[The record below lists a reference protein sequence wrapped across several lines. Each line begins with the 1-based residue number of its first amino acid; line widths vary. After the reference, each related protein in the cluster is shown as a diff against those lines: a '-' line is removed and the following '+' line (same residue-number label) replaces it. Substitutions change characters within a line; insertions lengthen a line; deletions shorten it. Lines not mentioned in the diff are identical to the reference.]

1 MNKKVIALLSTVVL
15 TAGMLVG
22 CGSKGMKDGSYKSEF
37 DAFDDHG
44 WKGQVEITV
53 AGGKI
58 TDSKFDYVNESGD
71 LKSKDTG
78 YQENMKK
85 VSGIGPVEFSAQ
97 YAEAL
102 VEKQDPAT
110 VDVIT
115 GATTSGDDF
124 KTLADAAIQ
133 YANGG
138 KSETAVVKAAK
149 K

>member
-1 MNKKVIALLSTVVL
+1 MNKKVLALLSSVVL

-37 DAFDDHG
+37 DTFDDHG

-53 AGGKI
+53 ADGKI
-58 TDSKFDYVNESGD
+58 TDAKFDYVNESGD
-71 LKSKDTG
+71 LKSKDAE
-78 YQENMKK
+78 YQEKMTK
-85 VSGIGPVEFSAQ
+85 VSGIGPVEFSTQ

-110 VDVIT
+110 VDAIT

-124 KTLADAAIQ
+124 KLLADAAIQ
-133 YANGG
+133 HANGG
-138 KSETAVVKAAK
+138 KTETAVVKAK

>member
-1 MNKKVIALLSTVVL
+1 MNKKVLALLSSVVL

-53 AGGKI
+53 ADGKI
-58 TDSKFDYVNESGD
+58 TDAKFDYVNESGD
-71 LKSKDTG
+71 LKSKDAE
-78 YQENMKK
+78 YQEKMTQ

-110 VDVIT
+110 VDAIT

-124 KTLADAAIQ
+124 KLLADAAVQ
-133 YANGG
+133 YANDG
-138 KSETAVVKAAK
+138 KTETAVVKAK

>member
-1 MNKKVIALLSTVVL
+1 MNKKVLALLSSVVL

-37 DAFDDHG
+37 DTFDDHG

-53 AGGKI
+53 ADGK
-58 TDSKFDYVNESGD
+58 ESGD
-71 LKSKDTG
+71 LKSKDAE
-78 YQENMKK
+78 YQEKMTK
-85 VSGIGPVEFSAQ
+85 VSGIGPVEFSTQ

-110 VDVIT
+110 VDAIT

-124 KTLADAAIQ
+124 KLLADAAIQ
-133 YANGG
+133 HANDG
-138 KSETAVVKAAK
+138 KTETAVVKAK

>member
-1 MNKKVIALLSTVVL
+1 MNKKVIALLSSVVL

-37 DAFDDHG
+37 DTFDDHG

-53 AGGKI
+53 ADGKI
-58 TDSKFDYVNESGD
+58 TDAKFDYVNEAGD
-71 LKSKDTG
+71 LKSKDAK
-78 YQENMKK
+78 YQESMTK

-97 YAEAL
+97 YAKAL

-110 VDVIT
+110 VDAIT

-124 KTLADAAIQ
+124 KTLADAAVQ
-133 YANGG
+133 YANDG
-138 KSETAVVKAAK
+138 KTETAVVKAK